1 MKKTKQIITS
11 LCLSASTLVSVCASG
26 YGVTAN
32 AYSTDLS
39 GITLSAPATAGETS
53 GYFSEDTW
61 WEIDEAGTLTIGGE
75 GDIPNGRLMYRLD
88 DKDSV
93 KSVVI
98 SDGITSIGYSVFSDM
113 PNLTSVQ
120 IADTVTSIGDGAFY
134 RCTNLSTVNIPDS
147 VTSIGENAFC
157 YCESLETIKIP
168 ESVESIGRNAFEST
182 KWLDNMRKEDHM
194 LIING
199 ILIEASFREKTT
211 IEIPDTVTRINDSAF
226 IMCNRLNS
234 VIIPDSVTSIGEE
247 AFSRCLDLTSVT
259 IPESVTSIGRDAF
272 LNTLWLE
279 NRLKEDPIVVVNGII
294 IVGKACSGDVV
305 IPDTVT
311 SINPYVF
318 EYCNSIESVTIP
330 DSVKSIGESAFKE
343 CKGLKSVTIS
353 GAAAIGESA
362 FSGCENLAAVEI
374 PNVTSIG
381 DSAFSHCTELRSLT
395 IPASVTSLDFGTLY
409 YCDNF
414 ESITILNP
422 DCQIDYYSSAGKTFT
437 VYGYRRSSAEK
448 YALYHDCTFKDI
460 EGSENTSTLGTSGKC
475 GDDIAWNIDE
485 DGILTISGKGEIPE
499 LEFYKNNEIKKIVI
513 EDGITGIAH
522 HAFGNC
528 QSLES
533 VIIADTVTTIENNS
547 FSNCGSLGSME
558 IPVSVTKIEACAFSN
573 CESLGSIEIP
583 VSVTKIG
590 TGAFYN
596 CKSLKEITI
605 PDSVK
610 EIEWNTLGSC
620 DALETVNLK
629 YKGIIPESM
638 FSRCKNLKSVVV
650 PETINAIKSDAFFD
664 CENLES
670 ITILNPDCEIYNQA
684 KTICNTF
691 ESGKATYSGVICGYK
706 GSTAEEY
713 ANKYNYKFV
722 PLDATETT
730 TTSYTTSSNTS
741 TVTTS
746 TTPKVASKD
755 YKAGDA
761 NCDGDV
767 DLSDA
772 VLIMQALANPNKYG
786 ESGSDKSHI
795 TKQGIENADVTGND
809 GMTTNDAQAIQKY
822 LLKLVS
828 ELPIK

>member
-39 GITLSAPATAGETS
+39 GITLSAPATVGEIL
-53 GYFSEDTW
+53 GALKENVFYEL
-61 WEIDEAGTLTIGGE
+61 DEAGTLTISGE

-98 SDGITSIGYSVFSDM
+98 SDGITSIGDSVFSDM

-134 RCTNLSTVNIPDS
+134 RCTKLSNVNIPDS
-147 VTSIGENAFC
+147 VTSIGRDAFC

-168 ESVESIGRNAFEST
+168 ESVESIGRNAFERT

-199 ILIEASFREKTT
+199 ILIEATFREKTT

-234 VIIPDSVTSIGEE
+234 VIIPESVTSIGEE

-279 NRLKEDPIVVVNGII
+279 NRLKEDPIVVVNGIL
-294 IVGKACSGDVV
+294 IVGKACSGEVV
-305 IPDTVT
+305 IPDSVT

-318 EYCNSIESVTIP
+318 EYYENIESVTIP

-395 IPASVTSLDFGTLY
+395 IPASVASLDFGTLY
-409 YCDNF
+409 YCDNL

-448 YALYHDCTFKDI
+448 YALYHDCPFKDI

-522 HAFGNC
+522 HALGNC

-533 VIIADTVTTIENNS
+533 VIMADTVTTIENN
-547 FSNCGSLGSME
+547 
-558 IPVSVTKIEACAFSN
+558 AFSN

-590 TGAFYN
+590 ACAFYN

-610 EIEWNTLGSC
+610 EIEGKILGSC

-670 ITILNPDCEIYNQA
+670 ITILNPDCEIYGQA
-684 KTICNTF
+684 ITICNKF
-691 ESGKATYSGVICGYK
+691 ESGEAIYSGVICGYT
-706 GSTAEEY
+706 GSTAEKY
-713 ANKYNYKFV
+713 ANKFDYKFV
-722 PLDATETT
+722 PLDAAETTT
-730 TTSYTTSSNTS
+730 TTSYTTSSNTTTT
-741 TVTTS
+741 TVS
-746 TTPKVASKD
+746 TTPKAASKD